1 MKKSIFILSSL
12 VIGLLFAVTTKD
24 VNAQTDD
31 GLKITGY
38 VQAQAEYA
46 GKDALKVWTG
56 AYDADKYDN
65 NDHFLTFG
73 VRRGRIRAT
82 YSKNQA
88 KLVIEFNTSESGVTP
103 IKAYMG
109 WDALPWLSVQ
119 AGLLNSFFGDELMYL
134 SPLQETMD
142 RTYLT
147 HMMFPGLHEIG
158 LKAIFKAPA
167 ESDFK
172 GLKLELAAVSGN
184 GISKT
189 PDGRIALES
198 HLKYDRTTQDG
209 FMKWGVGLSYYNG
222 KVNNADSIFYTF
234 ENNAWQG
241 ENVGLNKKN
250 KREYLGLDG
259 QLTFFNDWGR
269 SNLRGEYIFGTQPS
283 VKNGFEGAKNNQYN
297 KDNAFS
303 YNRKFQGYYL
313 YYVQDLGRSK
323 WQTVLKASYCD
334 FNKDANGDNA
344 ATKFDLSYQNYGF
357 GLIFNPTKNV
367 RLSAFYDWYINEES
381 QSVIGYNKQVP
392 NDVLTVR
399 MQVSF

>member
-1 MKKSIFILSSL
+1 MA
-12 VIGLLFAVTTKD
+12 LFYAINYKQVQ
-24 VNAQTDD
+24 AQTDD

-38 VQAQAEYA
+38 VQAQIEYA

-56 AYDADKYDN
+56 SYDADKYNN
-65 NDHFLTFG
+65 NDHFLAFG

-82 YSKNQA
+82 YNKNQA
-88 KLVIEFNTSESGVTP
+88 KLVIEFNTNESGLSAC
-103 IKAYMG
+103 KAYMG

-158 LKAIFKAPA
+158 LKAIFKAPN
-167 ESDFK
+167 ESNFK

-184 GISKT
+184 GIAKT

-198 HLKYDRTTQDG
+198 HLKYDHTTQDG
-209 FMKWGVGLSYYNG
+209 FIKWGLGVSYYNG
-222 KVNNADSIFYTF
+222 KVNNADSMHYTF
-234 ENNAWQG
+234 ENGAWQK

-250 KREYLGLDG
+250 KREYFGIDG

-269 SNLRGEYIFGTQPS
+269 SNIRGEYVFGEQPS
-283 VKNGFEGAKNNQYN
+283 IHDGFEGAKNNQYDIN
-297 KDNAFS
+297 KAFS
-303 YNRKFQGYYL
+303 YSRKFQGYYL
-313 YYVQDLGRSK
+313 YYVQDFFKGR
-323 WQTVLKASYCD
+323 WQSILKASYCD

-344 ATKFDLSYQNYGF
+344 QTQFDLSYQNYGL
-357 GLIFNPTKNV
+357 GVIYNPTKNV
-367 RLSAFYDWYINEES
+367 RISAFYDWYINEES
-381 QSVIGYNKQVP
+381 ISVAGFNKQLP